1 MPAIAAVK
9 NHYNS
14 VFALQ
19 RQLEQFDQVE
29 LPLTHHFAPGL
40 YAREIFLP
48 AGTIVIGKV
57 HRHAHPNH
65 IKSGHVIVAT
75 AEGVMKLKGE
85 QKFIS
90 PPGTKRAL
98 IIIEDTVWTTYH
110 HNPTNTQD
118 LSLIEADV
126 IVPELEVI
134 NFINEIE
141 KLEVSTWHG
150 QQ

>member
-1 MPAIAAVK
+1 MSAIAAVK
-9 NHYNS
+9 NYYNA

-19 RQLEQFDQVE
+19 RKLEQLDQVE

-48 AGTIVIGKV
+48 AGTVVIGKV
-57 HRHAHPNH
+57 HRHSHPNH
-65 IKSGHVIVAT
+65 IKYGHVIVAT
-75 AEGVMKLKGE
+75 AESVMELKGE

-118 LSLIEADV
+118 LALIEADV
-126 IVPELEVI
+126 IIPDAECI
-134 NFINEIE
+134 GFINEIK
-141 KLEVSTWHG
+141 KLEVSKCPG

>member
-1 MPAIAAVK
+1 VPAIAAVK

-19 RQLEQFDQVE
+19 RQLEQLNQVE

-75 AEGVMKLKGE
+75 AEGVMELKGE

-98 IIIEDTVWTTYH
+98 IVIEDTVWTTYH
-110 HNPTNTQD
+110 LNTTNTQD

-126 IVPELEVI
+126 IVPENEAMGYINHLYLESI
-134 NFINEIE
+134 
-141 KLEVSTWHG
+141 SWHG